1 MAYGTPPTG
10 TPRHRVVTL
19 QATYY
24 ILTGLWPLVHFASFE
39 LVTGPK
45 TDDWLVRMVGLL
57 VVLIG
62 VTLAVAIIRDA
73 VHRLEI
79 TVLAAGAT
87 LAFSFI
93 DTWYALSGRISR
105 IYLADAV
112 LELALLA
119 ALIFTNRSRPENSKA
134 SKPSARIDSVG

>member
-1 MAYGTPPTG
+1 MALS
-10 TPRHRVVTL
+10 RSRIL
-19 QATYY
+19 SFQAAYY
-24 ILTGLWPLVHFASFE
+24 IITGLWPLVHFASFE

-62 VTLAVAIIRDA
+62 LTLVVAVKRDA
-73 VHRLEI
+73 VQTLEI
-79 TVLAAGAT
+79 FVLAAGAT
-87 LAFSFI
+87 LAFSSI
-93 DTWYALSGRISR
+93 DIWYALNGRISR

-119 ALIFTNRSRPENSKA
+119 ALVLTRRDHLHNTEAPRL
-134 SKPSARIDSVG
+134 

>member
-1 MAYGTPPTG
+1 MAYGSPPTA
-10 TPRHRVVTL
+10 TPRHRVLTL
-19 QATYY
+19 QAAYY
-24 ILTGLWPLVHFASFE
+24 VLTGLWPLVHFSSFE

-62 VTLAVAIIRDA
+62 VTLAVSVRRDA
-73 VHRLEI
+73 VQRLEI

-93 DTWYALSGRISR
+93 DIWYALSGRISR

-119 ALIFTNRSRPENSKA
+119 ALIFTSRSRPDNSKE
-134 SKPSARIDSVG
+134 SKP

>member
-1 MAYGTPPTG
+1 LQLNLQSEIFNLKSMTS
-10 TPRHRVVTL
+10 PRSRIL
-19 QATYY
+19 AFQSTYY

-62 VTLAVAIIRDA
+62 VTLAIAVRRGA
-73 VHRLEI
+73 VHTLEI

-93 DTWYALSGRISR
+93 DIWYALSGRISC
-105 IYLADAV
+105 IYLADAA
-112 LELALLA
+112 LELVLLA
-119 ALIFTNRSRPENSKA
+119 ALLLTRRPRPDNSRP
-134 SKPSARIDSVG
+134 

>member
-1 MAYGTPPTG
+1 MAHGTPPTC

-24 ILTGLWPLVHFASFE
+24 ILTGLWPLVHFSSFE

-62 VTLAVAIIRDA
+62 VTLAVAVGCVRLKRAHLTHLPGRRGTRVGIPCRADVHQSFATRELEA
-73 VHRLEI
+73 V
-79 TVLAAGAT
+79 VLLSNVGAPE
-87 LAFSFI
+87 
-93 DTWYALSGRISR
+93 
-105 IYLADAV
+105 
-112 LELALLA
+112 ELPA
-119 ALIFTNRSRPENSKA
+119 
-134 SKPSARIDSVG
+134 

>member
-1 MAYGTPPTG
+1 MASWRSRILTF
-10 TPRHRVVTL
+10 
-19 QATYY
+19 QAVYY
-24 ILTGLWPLVHFASFE
+24 ILTGVWPLVHFASFE

-62 VTLAVAIIRDA
+62 VTLAVAVRRNA
-73 VHRLEI
+73 ARTFEI

-93 DTWYALSGRISR
+93 DIWYASSGRISL
-105 IYLADAV
+105 IYLADAA
-112 LELALLA
+112 LELVLFA
-119 ALIFTNRSRPENSKA
+119 ALILTGRSRPDNSGT
-134 SKPSARIDSVG
+134 SKP

>member
-1 MAYGTPPTG
+1 MT
-10 TPRHRVVTL
+10 TPRHRIL
-19 QATYY
+19 SFQAAYY

-62 VTLAVAIIRDA
+62 VTLAVAVKRDA
-73 VHRLEI
+73 VQTLEI
-79 TVLAAGAT
+79 LVLAAGAT

-93 DTWYALSGRISR
+93 DIRYAVSGRISR
-105 IYLADAV
+105 IYLADAA
-112 LELALLA
+112 LELGLLA
-119 ALIFTNRSRPENSKA
+119 ALVLTRRSQANNSENVQ
-134 SKPSARIDSVG
+134 P

>member
-10 TPRHRVVTL
+10 SPRHRVLTL

-24 ILTGLWPLVHFASFE
+24 IFTGLWPLVHFSSFE

-62 VTLAVAIIRDA
+62 GTLAVAVRRDA
-73 VHRLEI
+73 VHTLEI
-79 TVLAAGAT
+79 TVLAGGAT
-87 LAFSFI
+87 LAFPLI
-93 DTWYALSGRISR
+93 DIWYALSGRISR

-112 LELALLA
+112 LELAILS
-119 ALIFTNRSRPENSKA
+119 ALILTSRSRPEHSKA
-134 SKPSARIDSVG
+134 PKP

>member
-1 MAYGTPPTG
+1 MASC
-10 TPRHRVVTL
+10 RSRILTL

-24 ILTGLWPLVHFASFE
+24 ILTGVWPLVHFSSFE

-62 VTLAVAIIRDA
+62 VTLAVAVRRDA
-73 VHRLEI
+73 VHKLEI
-79 TVLAAGAT
+79 TVLAVGAT

-93 DTWYALSGRISR
+93 DIWYAFSGGISR

-112 LELALLA
+112 LELAVLA
-119 ALIFTNRSRPENSKA
+119 ALISTRRSRPGNSNELE
-134 SKPSARIDSVG
+134 P

>member
-1 MAYGTPPTG
+1 MAYGSPPTA
-10 TPRHRVVTL
+10 TPRHRVLTL
-19 QATYY
+19 QAIYY
-24 ILTGLWPLVHFASFE
+24 IVTGLWPLVHFSSFE

-62 VTLAVAIIRDA
+62 VTLAVAVRRDA
-73 VHRLEI
+73 VQTLEI

-93 DTWYALSGRISR
+93 DIWYALSGRISR

-119 ALIFTNRSRPENSKA
+119 ALISTSRSRPNHSKE
-134 SKPSARIDSVG
+134 SKP

>member
-1 MAYGTPPTG
+1 MTT
-10 TPRHRVVTL
+10 RHRILTF
-19 QATYY
+19 QSAYY

-62 VTLAVAIIRDA
+62 VTLAVAVKRGTTE
-73 VHRLEI
+73 RLEI
-79 TVLAAGAT
+79 FVLAAGAT

-93 DTWYALSGRISR
+93 DIRYALSGRISR
-105 IYLADAV
+105 IYLADAA
-112 LELALLA
+112 LELVLLA
-119 ALIFTNRSRPENSKA
+119 ALLLTRHPRLGNSK
-134 SKPSARIDSVG
+134 P

>member
-1 MAYGTPPTG
+1 MTT
-10 TPRHRVVTL
+10 RHRILTF
-19 QATYY
+19 QSAYY

-62 VTLAVAIIRDA
+62 MTLAVAVKRGA
-73 VHRLEI
+73 TQRLEI
-79 TVLAAGAT
+79 FVLAAGAT

-93 DTWYALSGRISR
+93 EIWYAVSGRISR
-105 IYLADAV
+105 IYLADAA
-112 LELALLA
+112 LELGLLA
-119 ALIFTNRSRPENSKA
+119 ALVLTRGRQANNSETA
-134 SKPSARIDSVG
+134 EP

>member
-1 MAYGTPPTG
+1 MTSAA
-10 TPRHRVVTL
+10 RHRVL
-19 QATYY
+19 GFQAAYY
-24 ILTGLWPLVHFASFE
+24 ILTGLWPLVHFSSFE

-62 VTLAVAIIRDA
+62 VTLAVAVRRAA
-73 VHRLEI
+73 VHTLEI
-79 TVLAAGAT
+79 TVLAGGAT

-93 DTWYALSGRISR
+93 DIWYAMSGGISR

-119 ALIFTNRSRPENSKA
+119 ALISTSRSRPGNSNE
-134 SKPSARIDSVG
+134 SKP